1 MTQSPARPVAARI
14 PRVGIYQSDAQ
25 GRCVYVNAALC
36 ELFEMSEKDVMG
48 LGWLDRIHPEDRA
61 QVEAARKHAVTP
73 IPVFHMEY
81 RLLINAR
88 TLWVVA
94 FSTALMEGSIFKGRI
109 GTITDITE
117 AKKHF
122 PEDDRGSG

>member
-1 MTQSPARPVAARI
+1 LTGSPAQPVAAKI

-36 ELFEMSEKDVMG
+36 ELFGMSEKDVMG
-48 LGWLDRIHPEDRA
+48 LGWLGRVHPEDRA
-61 QVEAARKHAVTP
+61 QVEAARHHAVTP
-73 IPVFHMEY
+73 IPVFHLEY
-81 RLLINAR
+81 RLLINGR
-88 TLWVVA
+88 TVWVAA

-122 PEDDRGSG
+122 PEDESGGG

>member
-1 MTQSPARPVAARI
+1 
-14 PRVGIYQSDAQ
+14 VGIYQSDAQ

-36 ELFEMSEKDVMG
+36 ELFGMSEKDLIG
-48 LGWLDRIHPEDRA
+48 LGWLDRVHPEDRA
-61 QVEAARKHAVTP
+61 QVQAARQYAASA

-81 RLLINAR
+81 RLLIDGR

-122 PEDDRGSG
+122 PEDDRRTG